1 MWLHVVSDSLI
12 ALAYYFISIALV
24 YFVRQRHDLP
34 FNRIFLLFGAF
45 IVACGT
51 THIMEVWTLWHPTYW
66 LSGSLKAIT
75 AFVSLQTVAELVP
88 LVPQALALPSPAQL
102 EATNHELEHEI
113 AERRQ
118 TEEALR
124 QSEERYLAIL
134 EEQTELI
141 VRFWSDGTFTFVN
154 EAYCRYFSLTRQ
166 EIIGT
171 RYQPIIFEADR
182 EQVAQLV
189 NSINLEN
196 PTVTI
201 ENRVVVAGEVR
212 WTQWSNRA
220 LFDQQGRLVEIQ
232 AVGRDISDRKRTEME
247 LQQAKEAAEAA
258 NRAKSTFLTNM
269 SHELRTPLN
278 AILGFSQLMSGSS
291 SLSSEQLENLS
302 IIRRN
307 GNHLLTLINQVLD
320 LSKIEAQCMTLNE
333 KNFDLFCLLE
343 DLEDMFSL
351 KAKGKGLQL
360 LFESTPDVPQ
370 YVRADEV
377 KLRQVLINLLSNA
390 IKFTKLG
397 RVTLRVRSAHSI
409 AVEGAK
415 VPKTRLG
422 FAVEDTGVGIAAEEL
437 DNLFEAFVQTSSGQQ
452 AQEGTG
458 LGAVISRQFVR
469 MMGSEI
475 TVESSLG
482 RGTTF
487 KFDIEVGVVESQDI
501 ESPQP
506 TRRVIALEPNQP
518 RYRLLIVD
526 DKQDNRQL
534 LMKLLN
540 PLGFELQEAG
550 DGREALESWENWEPH
565 LIWMDMRLPVMD
577 GYEATKQI
585 KGTTKGQAT
594 IVIALSTST
603 LKEESAV
610 ALAVGCHDFIRKPFQ
625 PEDIF
630 NAMNKYL
637 GVQYIYEEP
646 TFLAAPIPTRG
657 QALTQADLAALP
669 APWLAKLHQAI
680 LEGHIKGMQT
690 LIEQIRQPN
699 ESLAKALLDLVNQY
713 QFEQLLTLTQPR
725 AD

>member
-113 AERRQ
+113 AERKQ

-278 AILGFSQLMSGSS
+278 AILGFSQLMSSSS